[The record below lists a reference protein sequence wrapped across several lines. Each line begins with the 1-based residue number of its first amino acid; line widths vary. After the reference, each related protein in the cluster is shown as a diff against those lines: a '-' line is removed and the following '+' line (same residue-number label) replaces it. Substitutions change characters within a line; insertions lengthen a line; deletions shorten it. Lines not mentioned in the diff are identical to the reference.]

1 MDRRVAGPRTAAR
14 VEETLQPTLGGEVRA
29 DIAAAHLIAGD
40 AQLAAG
46 AKEKARSHWRAA
58 WIEPPLSPAADTAR
72 DRERQLGPGGHI
84 AQILLVRRAEMLLD
98 AHRNREALDQL
109 ARIMVPSLCLGGCPG
124 DRSAGGFLKAALGAL
139 GASPEQHQ
147 PTPEDVDLTPAEP
160 GDPLACRVKLDE
172 GRAFRKEREYSRAR
186 AALATVVLRCAEP
199 DVRSR
204 ALYLLAQLETIS
216 GKPTAG
222 PLWEALARKYPK
234 SNLADDAIFNQA
246 LAARR
251 AADPEKERALLKE
264 LVDLH
269 PESDMRSDALF
280 RLFWS
285 QWIDGKPRQGLVW
298 LDQLAADPES
308 DGYEEERAR
317 YWRARSLLEAQP
329 SDTELSRAA
338 AREV

>member
-1 MDRRVAGPRTAAR
+1 MGARRCFFFFQAEDGIRDVAVTGVQTCALPISGPRTAAR
-14 VEETLQPTLGGEVRA
+14 VEEVLQRILGGRVRA
-29 DIAAAHLIAGD
+29 DIAAAGLIGGD

-58 WIEPPLSPAADTAR
+58 WIEHPLSPAADTAR

-139 GASPEQHQ
+139 GAYPEQHQ

-186 AALATVVLRCAEP
+186 AALAQVVLRCAEP

-204 ALYLLAQLETIS
+204 ALYVLAQLETIS
-216 GKPTAG
+216 GRATGG
-222 PLWEALARKYPK
+222 PVWEALARE
-234 SNLADDAIFNQA
+234 DAQAPRAGDPVYNQA
-246 LAARR
+246 GAARPNGE
-251 AADPEKERALLKE
+251 DDKERA
-264 LVDLH
+264 
-269 PESDMRSDALF
+269 
-280 RLFWS
+280 RL
-285 QWIDGKPRQGLVW
+285 RGLGGPV
-298 LDQLAADPES
+298 P
-308 DGYEEERAR
+308 GRA
-317 YWRARSLLEAQP
+317 P
-329 SDTELSRAA
+329 
-338 AREV
+338 